1 MTFRIDEG
9 SGLPP
14 FEQVKHQ
21 VIEQVR
27 SGELPAGAKLPT
39 VRHLADELGLAANT
53 VARAY
58 RELEHAEII
67 ETRGR
72 NGSFVAANGDVTT
85 RQVQVAA
92 AVFADRVRALGAD
105 PELALDLVTAAL
117 RAQPR

>member
-1 MTFRIDEG
+1 MMFRIDKE
-9 SGLPP
+9 SGQPP

-27 SGELPAGAKLPT
+27 SGDLPAGAKLPT
-39 VRHLADELGLAANT
+39 VRQLADELGLAANT

-72 NGSFVAANGDVTT
+72 NGSYVAPNGDGTA
-85 RQVQVAA
+85 RQVQMAA
-92 AVFADRVRALGAD
+92 AAFADRVRELGAD
-105 PELALDLVTAAL
+105 PELALEQVAAAL
-117 RAQPR
+117 RGAR

>member
-1 MTFRIDEG
+1 MTFPIDNE
-9 SGLPP
+9 SGVPP

-21 VIEQVR
+21 IIEKVR
-27 SGELPAGAKLPT
+27 SGGLPAGAKLPT

-72 NGSFVAANGDVTT
+72 NGSFVAASGDETT
-85 RQVQVAA
+85 RHVQLAA
-92 AVFADRVRALGAD
+92 ATFADRVRELDAD
-105 PELALDLVTAAL
+105 PELALELVAAAL
-117 RAQPR
+117 RGAR

>member
-1 MTFRIDEG
+1 MRFRIDDE
-9 SGLPP
+9 SGVPP

-21 VIEQVR
+21 VIEGVR

-72 NGSFVAANGDVTT
+72 NGSFVAASGDGTR
-85 RQVQVAA
+85 RQVQAAA
-92 AVFADRVRALGAD
+92 AVFAERVRQLGAD
-105 PELALDLVTAAL
+105 PDVALDLAAAAL
-117 RAQPR
+117 REARG

>member
-1 MTFRIDEG
+1 MTFGIDEE
-9 SGLPP
+9 SAVPP

-21 VIEQVR
+21 VIEKVR

-58 RELEHAEII
+58 RELEHAEVI

-72 NGSFVAANGDVTT
+72 NGSYVAASGDGTT
-85 RQVQVAA
+85 RQLQLAA
-92 AVFADRVRALGAD
+92 AAFAERVRELDAD
-105 PELALDLVTAAL
+105 PELALGLAAAAL
-117 RAQPR
+117 RGAR

>member
-1 MTFRIDEG
+1 MTFRIDEE
-9 SGLPP
+9 SDVPP

-21 VIEQVR
+21 VIEGVR
-27 SGELPAGAKLPT
+27 SGHLPAGAKLPT

-72 NGSFVAANGDVTT
+72 NGSYVAASGDAST
-85 RQVQVAA
+85 RQVQLAA
-92 AVFADRVRALGAD
+92 AAFADLVRELGAD
-105 PELALDLVTAAL
+105 PALALDVVAAAL
-117 RAQPR
+117 RGAQE

>member
-1 MTFRIDEG
+1 MTFRIDDE
-9 SGLPP
+9 SGVPP

-21 VIEQVR
+21 VIEKMR

-58 RELEHAEII
+58 RELEQAEVI

-72 NGSFVAANGDVTT
+72 NGSYIAASGDGTT
-85 RQVQVAA
+85 RQVQLAA
-92 AVFADRVRALGAD
+92 AAFADTVRELDAD
-105 PELALDLVTAAL
+105 PELALDLAAAAL
-117 RAQPR
+117 RVAR